1 VATYKEDHV
10 PFEWNGGPIV
20 LVVGAAKSYG
30 GVFAKGRDRA
40 DALAAFKRFGGDV
53 RKGHTIV
60 TWTEDPGGIHVD
72 MWGNT
77 SWDNDV
83 DASEVEHVAGVS
95 AKPRPVKRSTK

>member
-1 VATYKEDHV
+1 
-10 PFEWNGGPIV
+10 
-20 LVVGAAKSYG
+20 
-30 GVFAKGRDRA
+30 
-40 DALAAFKRFGGDV
+40 
-53 RKGHTIV
+53 
-60 TWTEDPGGIHVD
+60 